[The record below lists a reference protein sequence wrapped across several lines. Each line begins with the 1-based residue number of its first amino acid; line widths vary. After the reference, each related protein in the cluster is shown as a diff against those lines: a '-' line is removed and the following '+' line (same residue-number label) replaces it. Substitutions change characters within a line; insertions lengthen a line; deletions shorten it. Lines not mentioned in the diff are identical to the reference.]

1 MHNYVLSTSTMVND
15 LFPMLIIVFARDF
28 DYNKVLVWLQIEV
41 VCFKMSLLTRVS
53 ILKVSVISYFN
64 YLS

>member
-28 DYNKVLVWLQIEV
+28 DYNKVLVYGSKSKLYA
-41 VCFKMSLLTRVS
+41 
-53 ILKVSVISYFN
+53 LKSHF
-64 YLS
+64 